1 MGTAAQPDPIA
12 AAVTASA
19 ISATVS
25 ARRRRGVNQAGL
37 RAAAQARMPV
47 AAAVAVAAVAM
58 HCAHMQGSMAGPRRS
73 QVALRSDC
81 PAVEALELVLFC
93 AWCFV
98 VAVAGGAVG
107 LVLGNI
113 RLPVVLLVASSP
125 AAGAGANIGISG
137 VAAFAAAAA
146 HIRAGRINWRLFA
159 WMAPPSMAGA
169 VVGGLV
175 SGAISDT
182 ALLIVIGVT
191 LLYFGIDLLRKEG
204 RRPEGERSPRG
215 GSDRGA
221 GAGAEQSWRAA
232 DAEREPAVPEPA
244 VPERS
249 PHAADAAPEP
259 RPAADHLDLRAA
271 VLSGALIGLLGG
283 LVGLIL
289 GALRMPALLRW
300 VGEVPHRAVG
310 TNLAV
315 GFWVG
320 VAGVAGHLPGGV
332 DWTALGAGAAASVPG
347 ALLGARLTGRMS
359 ERQLLR
365 AIGAVLVVAG
375 VATAAQAL

>member
-1 MGTAAQPDPIA
+1 VDP
-12 AAVTASA
+12 
-19 ISATVS
+19 
-25 ARRRRGVNQAGL
+25 
-37 RAAAQARMPV
+37 
-47 AAAVAVAAVAM
+47 
-58 HCAHMQGSMAGPRRS
+58 
-73 QVALRSDC
+73 
-81 PAVEALELVLFC
+81 VELILFC
-93 AWCFV
+93 TWCFV

-113 RLPVVLLVASSP
+113 RLPAVLLVASSP

-169 VVGGLV
+169 VAGGLV
-175 SGAISDT
+175 SGAIPET
-182 ALLIVIGVT
+182 ALLIVIGLT
-191 LLYFGIDLLRKEG
+191 LVYFGVDILRREWRPSPDEG
-204 RRPEGERSPRG
+204 AST
-215 GSDRGA
+215 A
-221 GAGAEQSWRAA
+221 G
-232 DAEREPAVPEPA
+232 
-244 VPERS
+244 
-249 PHAADAAPEP
+249 HT
-259 RPAADHLDLRAA
+259 LDIRAA
-271 VLSGALIGLLGG
+271 VVSGALIGLLGG

-300 VGEVPHRAVG
+300 VGEVPHKAVG

-375 VATAAQAL
+375 AATAVQAL

>member
-1 MGTAAQPDPIA
+1 
-12 AAVTASA
+12 
-19 ISATVS
+19 
-25 ARRRRGVNQAGL
+25 
-37 RAAAQARMPV
+37 
-47 AAAVAVAAVAM
+47 
-58 HCAHMQGSMAGPRRS
+58 
-73 QVALRSDC
+73 
-81 PAVEALELVLFC
+81 VEALELVLFC

-204 RRPEGERSPRG
+204 RRPDAKRSP
-215 GSDRGA
+215 
-221 GAGAEQSWRAA
+221 RAA
-232 DAEREPAVPEPA
+232 DAEREPAVPEPPAADAEREPAAPEPPAADAEREPA
-244 VPERS
+244 VPEPPAADAEREPAAPERS

-259 RPAADHLDLRAA
+259 RPAADHLDVRAA

-375 VATAAQAL
+375 VATAGQAL

>member
-1 MGTAAQPDPIA
+1 
-12 AAVTASA
+12 
-19 ISATVS
+19 
-25 ARRRRGVNQAGL
+25 
-37 RAAAQARMPV
+37 
-47 AAAVAVAAVAM
+47 
-58 HCAHMQGSMAGPRRS
+58 
-73 QVALRSDC
+73 
-81 PAVEALELVLFC
+81 VEAVELVLFC

-98 VAVAGGAVG
+98 VALAGGAVG

-113 RLPVVLLVASSP
+113 RLPAVLLVASSP

-175 SGAISDT
+175 SGAISET

-191 LLYFGIDLLRKEG
+191 LLYFGVDLLRKEG
-204 RRPEGERSPRG
+204 RRPDPERSPRAAAAE
-215 GSDRGA
+215 RG
-221 GAGAEQSWRAA
+221 RAA
-232 DAEREPAVPEPA
+232 PTTERERAAPTAERERAAPTA
-244 VPERS
+244 ERER
-249 PHAADAAPEP
+249 AAPEP
-259 RPAADHLDLRAA
+259 RAADPPLDLRAA

-332 DWTALGAGAAASVPG
+332 DWTALGAGAAASIPG

-375 VATAAQAL
+375 AATAAQAL

>member
-1 MGTAAQPDPIA
+1 
-12 AAVTASA
+12 
-19 ISATVS
+19 
-25 ARRRRGVNQAGL
+25 
-37 RAAAQARMPV
+37 
-47 AAAVAVAAVAM
+47 
-58 HCAHMQGSMAGPRRS
+58 
-73 QVALRSDC
+73 
-81 PAVEALELVLFC
+81 VEALELILFC

-98 VAVAGGAVG
+98 VALAGGAVG

-113 RLPVVLLVASSP
+113 RLPAVLLVASTP

-159 WMAPPSMAGA
+159 WMTPPSMAGA

-175 SGAISDT
+175 SGAIPDT

-191 LLYFGIDLLRKEG
+191 LVYFGIDLLRKEARDAKRG
-204 RRPEGERSPRG
+204 RAA
-215 GSDRGA
+215 A
-221 GAGAEQSWRAA
+221 GAKAA
-232 DAEREPAVPEPA
+232 
-244 VPERS
+244 
-249 PHAADAAPEP
+249 AAPGAKP
-259 RPAADHLDLRAA
+259 ADGDAPAAEAPPGDQLDVRAA
-271 VLSGALIGLLGG
+271 VVSGALIGLLGG

-375 VATAAQAL
+375 AATAVQAL